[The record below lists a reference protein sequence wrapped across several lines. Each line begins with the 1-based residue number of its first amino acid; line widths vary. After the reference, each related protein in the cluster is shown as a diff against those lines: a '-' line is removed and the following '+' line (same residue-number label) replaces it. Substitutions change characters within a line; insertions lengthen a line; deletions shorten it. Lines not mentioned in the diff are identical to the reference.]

1 MKEVTI
7 KVPEEQYRFFMEL
20 LQQLGLEAT
29 DEETFEVPEL
39 HKDIVRNR
47 LKTLNLENLKD
58 WDEVKG
64 KFTFK

>member
-7 KVPEEQYRFFMEL
+7 KVPEEQYRFFIEL
-20 LQQLGLEAT
+20 LQQLGLET
-29 DEETFEVPEL
+29 SDEETFEVPEV

-47 LKTLNLENLKD
+47 LKNLKVENLKD
-58 WDEVKG
+58 WDEVKE